1 MENIYDMKLSQNGRY
16 ILANRMV
23 YDISLDESVSIND
36 FSGVFLKNPSILLL
50 ISFSVS
56 IVFVNK

>member
-36 FSGVFLKNPSILLL
+36 LSFGFWFDFIKENSISSL
-50 ISFSVS
+50 F
-56 IVFVNK
+56 NKTKTT